1 MNKKDVQKPLHV
13 QVAEKVIE
21 GLRAGTAP
29 WQIPWDASGMPFLL
43 PYNFQSG
50 KRYKGINAL
59 SLLMAGRDDPRWM
72 TYRQAEESGM
82 QVRKGEKSMLIQFVK
97 TTDERT
103 KRDASGKVMHDE
115 LGKPIKDITALP
127 HAIIRNAYVFNAAQ
141 IDGMPKLERELPGI
155 DWQPNE
161 RAEKMIAS
169 SGAKILHEYS
179 GKAFYSP
186 KNDAITLPYKDWFS
200 QDHKYYA
207 TLLHELG
214 HWTGHSQRLNRDMG
228 NSFGDLLYAK
238 EELRA
243 EIASMIMG
251 QELGIGHDPGQH
263 FAYVESWIKIL
274 EDNPFEIFSAS
285 MDAERIFNYIMDL
298 ERAQQKSVEQEHM
311 HATGLPQGKPPGYL
325 TTGDKIPYN
334 GSVYEVIGHL
344 KQGRLKMQESLFG
357 NSFTL
362 SKGDK
367 LYASL
372 LYLKREMTNEQVR
385 TASNGSGKNLDG
397 DSPLYSANR

>member
-1 MNKKDVQKPLHV
+1 MDNKEALKPLHV

-21 GLRAGTAP
+21 GLRSGTAP
-29 WQIPWDASGMPFLL
+29 WQIPWDSDGIPFIM

-50 KRYKGINAL
+50 NRYKGINAI
-59 SLLMAGRDDPRWM
+59 SLLMAGRKDPRWM

-97 TTDERT
+97 TKDERV
-103 KRDASGKVMHDE
+103 KRDSSGKVMHDE
-115 LGKPIKDITALP
+115 LGKPIKEIRALP

-141 IDGMPKLERELPGI
+141 IDGMPKLEKETPGTEWAPI
-155 DWQPNE
+155 E
-161 RAEKMIAS
+161 RAEKVIAS
-169 SGAKILHEYS
+169 SGAIIHHQYS
-179 GKAFYSP
+179 ASAFYDPGKDS
-186 KNDAITLPYKDWFS
+186 ITLPYKDWFS
-200 QDHKYYA
+200 ESHKYYA

-214 HWTGHSQRLNRDMG
+214 HWTGHPDRLNREMG
-228 NSFGDLLYAK
+228 GGFGDPLYAR

-243 EIASMIMG
+243 EIASMLIG
-251 QELGIGHDPGQH
+251 QEFGIGHDPGQH
-263 FAYVESWIKIL
+263 YAYVQSWISIL
-274 EDNPFEIFSAS
+274 ENNPFEIFSAS
-285 MDAERIFNYIMDL
+285 MDAERILGYVMDL
-298 ERAQQKSVEQEHM
+298 ERKQEITNEKLSLDIIQPRPLK
-311 HATGLPQGKPPGYL
+311 APGYL

-362 SKGDK
+362 SKEDK

-372 LYLKREMTNEQVR
+372 LYLKREMTNEQER

>member
-1 MNKKDVQKPLHV
+1 MDKKDVQKPLHV
-13 QVAEKVIE
+13 QVAQKVIE

-29 WQIPWDASGMPFLL
+29 WQIPWDSEGIPFLL
-43 PYNFQSG
+43 PYNLQSG
-50 KRYKGINAL
+50 KRYKGINAI
-59 SLLMAGRDDPRWM
+59 SLLMAGREDPRWM
-72 TYRQAEESGM
+72 TYKQAEEGGM

-103 KRDASGKVMHDE
+103 RRDASGKVMHDE
-115 LGKPIKDITALP
+115 LGKPIKESVTLP

-141 IDGMPKLERELPGI
+141 IEGMPKLEREKPGAS
-155 DWQPNE
+155 WELNG
-161 RAEKMIAS
+161 RAEKLISS
-169 SGAKILHEYS
+169 SGAEIHHQYTS
-179 GKAFYSP
+179 RTFYDP
-186 KNDAITLPYKDWFS
+186 KTDSITLPYKDWFS
-200 QDHKYYA
+200 QHHKYYA

-214 HWTGHSQRLNRDMG
+214 HWTGHPDRLNRDMG
-228 NSFGDLLYAK
+228 AGFGDLLYAR

-243 EIASMIMG
+243 EIASMIIG
-251 QELGIGHDPGQH
+251 QELGIGHDPAQH

-298 ERAQQKSVEQEHM
+298 ERTQQKSIGEEHVN
-311 HATGLPQGKPPGYL
+311 ALRLPQAKSPDYL

-334 GSVYEVIGHL
+334 GSVYEVLGHL

-362 SKGDK
+362 CKEDK

-372 LYLKREMTNEQVR
+372 LYLKQEMAFEELR
-385 TASNGSGKNLDG
+385 TAPNTSDKGLDG
-397 DSPLYSANR
+397 PSPFYGTNR